1 MAEIV
6 KIKKDGVIQYPITK
20 PECVIDENGKNVL
33 QLIKEN
39 GGGSS
44 YDDTEVKEELARLE
58 REKADK
64 SELTELSAQVGGLS
78 ERIENLP
85 SGGSE
90 VFKAVYGVT
99 TIEEV
104 TEAYNAGKVIH
115 CDYDGMCYIL
125 SAFNSGQAFFTSLS
139 ANHSSRLELKQD
151 SRWAISYF
159 QMEVVSNKTKTIN
172 ESSTDTQYPSA
183 KAVYDAI
190 QQSGGGGG
198 MTTPSG
204 DPMHYMFEAVG
215 AEWNGTGADIEKQG
229 VYGDTITH
237 KAGYWYLN
245 ELGDITNEEMRTI
258 YAYSF
263 PMQRRMNI
271 ETAFAKTPIRTNI
284 AVWDADRIATFGS
297 FAHSQA
303 DLRGVCAGAADMETF
318 AFIKGSQSDNIQK
331 HLAHI
336 GNSFNRAFYGAIKL
350 RKIIGYLNVK
360 SVTDYQAFMYAEM
373 LEEVRMWNITNDF
386 SFAYCSKL
394 SKASLLFAITNS
406 AATKAITITLHAD
419 AYARLAED
427 ADIVAALAEKEFVSL
442 AK

>member
-64 SELTELSAQVGGLS
+64 SELTELSLQVGGLS

-183 KAVYDAI
+183 KAVYD
-190 QQSGGGGG
+190 
-198 MTTPSG
+198 
-204 DPMHYMFEAVG
+204 
-215 AEWNGTGADIEKQG
+215 
-229 VYGDTITH
+229 
-237 KAGYWYLN
+237 
-245 ELGDITNEEMRTI
+245 
-258 YAYSF
+258 
-263 PMQRRMNI
+263 
-271 ETAFAKTPIRTNI
+271 
-284 AVWDADRIATFGS
+284 
-297 FAHSQA
+297 
-303 DLRGVCAGAADMETF
+303 
-318 AFIKGSQSDNIQK
+318 
-331 HLAHI
+331 
-336 GNSFNRAFYGAIKL
+336 
-350 RKIIGYLNVK
+350 
-360 SVTDYQAFMYAEM
+360 
-373 LEEVRMWNITNDF
+373 
-386 SFAYCSKL
+386 
-394 SKASLLFAITNS
+394 
-406 AATKAITITLHAD
+406 
-419 AYARLAED
+419 
-427 ADIVAALAEKEFVSL
+427 FVSNTL
-442 AK
+442 GTIINGDY